1 MIKVVEAISDTNIGG
16 AGVLLINRVRHSDRT
31 RFNTIIVLPRNSK
44 LVERF
49 QSIKVD
55 VVEIDGCADK
65 SFDIRSL
72 IRYIVTIK
80 RLHPDIVNSHGC
92 MNSRIAAMI
101 CSVPVRIYT
110 RHCVFPI
117 KKRETLPIRRMFFS
131 FVTELLTHK
140 VIAVSHSAAR
150 DLQKM
155 GLKQSTIE
163 VIINGAEKLKRLS
176 YAERQLLKQTLGI
189 SPEEIVVTMC
199 ARLEPYKDHKC
210 FLRAAEVLLGE
221 DRDFRFIVMG
231 DGSLKKE
238 LQKEAL
244 RLNIQD
250 KVIFTGF
257 VDDVTPYMNITD
269 INVNCSVGTETS
281 SLALSEGM
289 SLGIPAVVS
298 NYGGNPYMVKNGVN
312 GYVYNSGDFIELA
325 GAIKKLAIMKR
336 NGKYDIFSA
345 RSRHRFESELNAE
358 NMAQRTEKLYDDM
371 INLKNKKYAAK

>member
-1 MIKVVEAISDTNIGG
+1 M
-16 AGVLLINRVRHSDRT
+16 
-31 RFNTIIVLPRNSK
+31 
-44 LVERF
+44 
-49 QSIKVD
+49 
-55 VVEIDGCADK
+55 
-65 SFDIRSL
+65 
-72 IRYIVTIK
+72 
-80 RLHPDIVNSHGC
+80 
-92 MNSRIAAMI
+92 
-101 CSVPVRIYT
+101 
-110 RHCVFPI
+110 
-117 KKRETLPIRRMFFS
+117 RMFFS
-131 FVTELLTHK
+131 FVTESLSHK
-140 VIAVSHSAAR
+140 VIAVAHSAAC

-163 VIINGAEKLKRLS
+163 VIINGAEELKRLS
-176 YAERQLLKQTLGI
+176 DDERKLIKQTLGI
-189 SPEEIVVTMC
+189 SPEEIVVTIC

-210 FLRAAEVLLGE
+210 FLRAAELLLGE
-221 DRDFRFIVMG
+221 DRNFRFIVMG

-325 GAIKKLAIMKR
+325 GAIKKLATMKR
-336 NGKYDIFSA
+336 NGEYDIFSA
-345 RSRHRFESELNAE
+345 RSRKNA
-358 NMAQRTEKLYDDM
+358 KCSV
-371 INLKNKKYAAK
+371 YA